1 MVAQLYPSLPPVLEE
16 EKDRLK
22 NLPKP
27 MDRLR
32 VNIPL
37 VFTAALLGFGLSNLL
52 LSAEPTKRN
61 NLRATLCV
69 ELLQVVR

>member
-22 NLPKP
+22 KNLPKP

-32 VNIPL
+32 VNIPV
-37 VFTAALLGFGLSNLL
+37 VFTAALLGVSNLL
-52 LSAEPTKRN
+52 LRN
-61 NLRATLCV
+61 NFRATLCV
-69 ELLQVVR
+69 DLLQVVR

>member
-22 NLPKP
+22 KNLPKP

-32 VNIPL
+32 VNIPA
-37 VFTAALLGFGLSNLL
+37 VFTAALLGVGLGVSNLL
-52 LSAEPTKRN
+52 LRN
-61 NLRATLCV
+61 NFRATLCV
-69 ELLQVVR
+69 DLLQVVR